1 MIINF
6 ATPKYLWEKQYIPV
20 PHQIICT
27 TKNIYFCDTKHSCD
41 TKCSSVPHPS
51 TYVAKN
57 TYFCVSYQDSYL
69 AKTYISVCRTEMK
82 SRCYYGHC
90 RPCKYERQ
98 RDWRILPQHIN
109 IDQIFGRS
117 NYGSGAL
124 KRQMIGSGL
133 IPEQRPPSSG
143 LTDTGCGANN
153 SCHPALGAW

>member
-57 TYFCVSYQDSYL
+57 TGVTMDTAGPANMNARETDVFY
-69 AKTYISVCRTEMK
+69 RN
-82 SRCYYGHC
+82 
-90 RPCKYERQ
+90 
-98 RDWRILPQHIN
+98 ILI
-109 IDQIFGRS
+109 
-117 NYGSGAL
+117 
-124 KRQMIGSGL
+124 
-133 IPEQRPPSSG
+133 
-143 LTDTGCGANN
+143 
-153 SCHPALGAW
+153 